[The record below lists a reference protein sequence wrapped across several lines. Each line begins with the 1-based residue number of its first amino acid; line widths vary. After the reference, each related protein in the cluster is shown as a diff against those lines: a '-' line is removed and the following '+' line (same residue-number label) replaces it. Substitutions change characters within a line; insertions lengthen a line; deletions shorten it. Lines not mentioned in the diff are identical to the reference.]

1 LILGR
6 VGRLQQFDAAAR
18 EPQPRVMAGGD
29 AVRTQRSRVVQ
40 KRSELDLAVAQH
52 IGVRRAAGSI
62 FAQEGSKDAIAILG
76 REIHRLQLD
85 AHDVR
90 DRCCVNQVLS
100 RRAEFVSIVIFPVFH
115 EDADDLVARL
125 LEQPRGDR

>member
-1 LILGR
+1 
-6 VGRLQQFDAAAR
+6 
-18 EPQPRVMAGGD
+18 M
-29 AVRTQRSRVVQ
+29 VQ

-52 IGVRRAAGSI
+52 IGVRRAAGCVL
-62 FAQEGSKDAIAILG
+62 AQEAGKDAIAILG

-90 DRCCVNQVLS
+90 DRCCVDQILS
-100 RRAEFVSIVIFPVFH
+100 RRAVFVGIVIFPVLH
-115 EDADDLVARL
+115 EDADDLVAGF